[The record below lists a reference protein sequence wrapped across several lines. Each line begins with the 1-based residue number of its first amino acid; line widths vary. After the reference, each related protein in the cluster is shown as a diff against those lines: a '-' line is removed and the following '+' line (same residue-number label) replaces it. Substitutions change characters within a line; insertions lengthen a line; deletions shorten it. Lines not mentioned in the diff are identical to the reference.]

1 MTSVLFTVLTEIK
14 YEAMYLDKMFAN
26 LIKDCFVEYIGNPQ
40 TQQKNN
46 SVKELKAKDLKRHFT
61 RRGNTYGK

>member
-1 MTSVLFTVLTEIK
+1 MKLCTWIKCLQTTYLT
-14 YEAMYLDKMFAN
+14 
-26 LIKDCFVEYIGNPQ
+26 KDCFVEYIGNPQ

-46 SVKELKAKDLKRHFT
+46 SVKELKAKDLKRHFA